1 MNWEVWDMN
10 SRTSLFNK
18 SLFKTDMKRY
28 WWVSLAETVLMFFM
42 TVIPVYHMCH
52 RAINGDYNFE
62 WNSRPLNDTGSIAIV
77 FVFAI
82 CVPVILMSYIH
93 FQASVSSHHALPIKR
108 TEMMTTKTV
117 SSVLLISVPP
127 VLNGIIL
134 ILMRYICGF
143 GDMYANADI
152 FRWTASGLI
161 YSYVLASLTMF
172 VNQMTG
178 SPVGT
183 LVFTVGFIL
192 LPALVIGFFEYFFN
206 INLYGYMGEINSIA
220 DNIYITENELFAVA
234 HLITYL
240 AMIVVFTA
248 GAYVLYRKRKLEA
261 YGEVIAF
268 SWLKPVFI
276 TIIAILSSAL
286 SYLYFNS
293 IFDTNSVLWLIP
305 IGLVGTVIAMMISR
319 KSLSLRG
326 SLKPI
331 VIYLGVTL
339 VFCGAMKTDITG
351 YERRVPDFE
360 DIESVTV
367 TDWHRYRYSRAVNV
381 NGVTKEYKMSGGIDM
396 AFTDAEDIKNVRD
409 LHVYKTKN
417 RSDKDKYTTIPIKY
431 KLKNGKELERTY
443 QVDFVED
450 AQYLKPIYETPQ
462 VKADI
467 FPIADGV
474 GKEYLSVTVSD
485 RRINNGDVVL
495 YPNNDTMERLVEALK
510 TDIANA
516 SYEEFIINGGGST
529 VINIEDR
536 VLYDDTSA
544 EDYFHTATYD
554 NSYCVRSSYTN
565 TLTVLNELGF
575 YSALPTAE
583 NVASV
588 NISTWKGEFKD
599 EADKTVTV
607 TDSGDI
613 KTLYGFYDSMIEDM
627 KYSNNGENYIIQLD
641 YTLKSGHKFNV
652 LRTYDYDRI
661 PTELLKYFE

>member
-1 MNWEVWDMN
+1 MN

-28 WWVSLAETVLMFFM
+28 WWVCLAETLLMFFM

-52 RAINGDYNFE
+52 SAMNGGYNFE
-62 WNSRPLNDTGSIAIV
+62 WDSRPLLDTGSIAIV

-108 TEMMTTKTV
+108 TEMMTTKAV
-117 SSVLLISVPP
+117 SSVLLISVPLI
-127 VLNGIIL
+127 LNGIVL

-143 GDMYANADI
+143 ADMYVNADI
-152 FRWTASGLI
+152 LRWIASGLI
-161 YSYVLASLTMF
+161 YSYLLASLTVF

-178 SPVGT
+178 SPIGT

-192 LPALVIGFFEYFFN
+192 LPALVIGFFEYFFD
-206 INLYGYMGEINSIA
+206 INLYGYMGEISSIA
-220 DNIYITENELFAVA
+220 DNIYIAENELFTAG
-234 HLITYL
+234 HLTTYFT
-240 AMIVVFTA
+240 MIVIFTA

-268 SWLKPVFI
+268 GWLKPVFI
-276 TIIAILSSAL
+276 TIIAMLSSAL

-293 IFDTNSVLWLIP
+293 IFDAKSILWLIP

-331 VIYLGVTL
+331 LIYLGVTL
-339 VFCGAMKTDITG
+339 AFCGAMRTDITG

-367 TDWHRYRYSRAVNV
+367 SDGHRYRYSRAVNV
-381 NGVTKEYKMSGGIDM
+381 NGVTKEYNIRGGIDM
-396 AFTDAEDIKNVRD
+396 AFTDAESIKNVRD

-431 KLKNGKELERTY
+431 KLKNGRTFERAY

-462 VKADI
+462 MKADM
-467 FPIADGV
+467 FAIADGV
-474 GKEYLSVTVSD
+474 EKEYSSVTVSD

-495 YPNNDTMERLVEALK
+495 YPNNDTMERLIEALK

-516 SYEEFIINGGGST
+516 SYEDFMINGGGST
-529 VINIEDR
+529 VINVEYK
-536 VLYDDTSA
+536 VLYDDTNE
-544 EDYFHTATYD
+544 EDYFRTATYD
-554 NSYCVRSSYTN
+554 DSYCVRSSYTN
-565 TLTVLNELGF
+565 TLAVLNELGF
-575 YSALPTAE
+575 YSTLPTSE
-583 NVASV
+583 DIVSV
-588 NISTWKGEFKD
+588 NVDTWKGEFRG
-599 EADKTVTV
+599 EADKTVAV
-607 TDSGDI
+607 TDSRDI

-627 KYSNNGENYIIQLD
+627 KYSNDGEYYNIRLE
-641 YTLKSGHKFNV
+641 YTLKTGHKFDV
-652 LRTYDYDRI
+652 SCTYDYDRI
-661 PTELLKYFE
+661 PSELLKYFE